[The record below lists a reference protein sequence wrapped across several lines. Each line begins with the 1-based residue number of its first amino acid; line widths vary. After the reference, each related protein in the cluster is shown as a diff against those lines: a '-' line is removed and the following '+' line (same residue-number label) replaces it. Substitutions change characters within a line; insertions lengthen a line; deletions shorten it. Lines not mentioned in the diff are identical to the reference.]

1 MWKWQ
6 VKAKNCH
13 FFGEHKL
20 RGSKFFESIH
30 TLDLF
35 NLSKYKGIFEEF
47 YSLLKT
53 KSKPPKVFEN
63 ASIHCEDNLV
73 VYKFH

>member
-1 MWKWQ
+1 M
-6 VKAKNCH
+6 VYTHA
-13 FFGEHKL
+13 
-20 RGSKFFESIH
+20 
-30 TLDLF
+30 LF

-47 YSLLKT
+47 YSLLKI

-73 VYKFH
+73 VYKFY